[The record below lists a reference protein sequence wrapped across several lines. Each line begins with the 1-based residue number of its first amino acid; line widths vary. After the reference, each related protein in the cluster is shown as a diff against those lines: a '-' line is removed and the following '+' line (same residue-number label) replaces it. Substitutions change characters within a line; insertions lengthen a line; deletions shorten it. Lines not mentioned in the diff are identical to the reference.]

1 MGYRDH
7 SQTKDLVRR
16 FSRLYNI
23 LKAISEAEGE
33 HPSQERSVLILLW
46 TYFRI
51 IVARNH
57 NKTFVE
63 TSSLASMAS
72 QDLCSLA
79 NIVRNSELSTN
90 CKEIEQFCQ
99 SFDKQLLQTG
109 KNKKRSSQYQCLLR
123 MVQQNIKLNKFLPIT
138 QKKLKPEDYL
148 HRQAVVQ
155 AQCLKTHKSYEQ
167 SYQPLTMLL
176 AIKIGS

>member
-1 MGYRDH
+1 MEYLDH

-33 HPSQERSVLILLW
+33 HPSQERSALILLW

-57 NKTFVE
+57 NKIFVE

-72 QDLCSLA
+72 QDVCSLA
-79 NIVRNSELSTN
+79 NIIRNNELST
-90 CKEIEQFCQ
+90 
-99 SFDKQLLQTG
+99 T
-109 KNKKRSSQYQCLLR
+109 LR
-123 MVQQNIKLNKFLPIT
+123 K
-138 QKKLKPEDYL
+138 
-148 HRQAVVQ
+148 
-155 AQCLKTHKSYEQ
+155 
-167 SYQPLTMLL
+167 
-176 AIKIGS
+176 